1 MADKQYD
8 IWNDD
13 DGETEAKKSRG
24 SRRILFF
31 GLVLALVLAVVLVA
45 AYRDGTGFDAL
56 RRYFSYRNQT
66 DGEQVGIPLRGV
78 LSESLRGTGRA
89 PGGAV

>member
-1 MADKQYD
+1 MSGSMADKQYD

-45 AYRDGTGFDAL
+45 ETLMVQMPNWCGEILFW
-56 RRYFSYRNQT
+56 RNT
-66 DGEQVGIPLRGV
+66 RVKLILCTNWENILEPH
-78 LSESLRGTGRA
+78 
-89 PGGAV
+89 

>member
-13 DGETEAKKSRG
+13 YGETEAKKSRG

-66 DGEQVGIPLRGV
+66 DGEQVVYPYEASSQNHLRHW
-78 LSESLRGTGRA
+78 EST
-89 PGGAV
+89 

>member
-13 DGETEAKKSRG
+13 DGEAEAKKSRG

-31 GLVLALVLAVVLVA
+31 GLVLALVLAV
-45 AYRDGTGFDAL
+45 DA
-56 RRYFSYRNQT
+56 
-66 DGEQVGIPLRGV
+66 GGG
-78 LSESLRGTGRA
+78 LSGRTA
-89 PGGAV
+89 

>member
-45 AYRDGTGFDAL
+45 A
-56 RRYFSYRNQT
+56 
-66 DGEQVGIPLRGV
+66 
-78 LSESLRGTGRA
+78 
-89 PGGAV
+89 